1 MTKAFGYIR
10 VSGKSQVEGD
20 GFERQELAIRTYAK
34 AHDIQVVR
42 IFQEKGVTGTKACE
56 DRPAF
61 MNLMEALHS
70 NGTKT
75 VLIEK
80 LDRLA
85 RDLMVQETII
95 ADLKHDGFELV
106 SVCEPDL
113 CSSDPSRIL
122 FRQMAGAFA
131 QYEKSMIVLKLKAA
145 RQRMKAKT
153 GRCEGHKP
161 YGAYPG
167 ESAVLARMIQLKS
180 EGMTTVAIAK
190 TLNSEGFKTRSSGAW
205 LQPTV
210 SKILRRS

>member
-1 MTKAFGYIR
+1 MTKAFGYVR

-20 GFERQELAIRTYAK
+20 GFKRQELAIRTYAK

-56 DRPAF
+56 DRPAW
-61 MNLMEALHS
+61 MDLMASLHS
-70 NGTKT
+70 NGTRT
-75 VLIEK
+75 VIIEK
-80 LDRLA
+80 LDRLS
-85 RDLMVQETII
+85 RDLMVQEVTV
-95 ADLKHDGFELV
+95 ADIQKDGFDLV
-106 SVCEPDL
+106 STQEPDL
-113 CSSDPSRIL
+113 CSSEPSRVMIRQL
-122 FRQMAGAFA
+122 FGVVA

-161 YGAYPG
+161 YGHYPG
-167 ESAVLARMIQLKS
+167 ESVVLDRMAALKS

-190 TLNSEGFKTRSSGAW
+190 TLNAEGFKTRSSGAW

-210 SKILRRS
+210 SKILRRA